1 MRKQLIAFAI
11 IVISVA
17 TVWQVMPAMNGD
29 PASEGSYGKYLIS
42 MGAFVLVIFF
52 LCVADMKGR
61 KAEKDNEKDATDST
75 GRQQP

>member
-61 KAEKDNEKDATDST
+61 KTEKHNEKDGT
-75 GRQQP
+75 GPTGTREP